1 MRILHTSDWHI
12 GRTFHGHST
21 LANLRSV
28 LAALAVEVRV
38 RSVDVVVVAGDIFD
52 SATPAAEAYT
62 VLESAVLE
70 LREAGA
76 SVVLTSGNH
85 DSATRLGF
93 MSRFSG
99 LAGVHIVTRQEQHD
113 APVTLAD
120 EHGAVHFY
128 GIPYLEPSLLRHH
141 YPDATLRTHEQVLA
155 FVMDRIRADLSGR
168 GGRSVV
174 LSHCFAVNVSAVNV
188 SAVNVSAVN
197 VSGVNVSAVKI
208 PATGVDASE
217 LGASDVE
224 RDITAGGIDYVPL
237 SVFDG
242 PDYIALGHIHGR
254 STLSERVRYSGAPL
268 HYSFSEASKPRGAWL
283 VDLDAA
289 GLASVD
295 WVDLPVPRSLT
306 VVTGSLDEILTDA
319 ALSEVEDHWLSVVL
333 TDTVRPLDGMRRMQA
348 RFPHCVTLEHRPA
361 ITAEAS
367 GDSYAQRVK
376 GRSDIDVVSGFL
388 AHVRNGVGP
397 NDAEKAIV
405 ADVLAQVERA
415 EHDEPVA
422 DARAAT
428 EPALAEVDA

>member
-28 LAALAVEVRV
+28 LAALAVEVRE

-62 VLESAVLE
+62 VLESAVSA
-70 LREAGA
+70 LRVAGA

-99 LAGVHIVTRQEQHD
+99 LAGVHVVTRQEQHD
-113 APVTLAD
+113 EPVTLSD
-120 EHGAVHFY
+120 EHGPVHFY

-141 YPDATLRTHEQVLA
+141 YPDATLRTHEQVLG
-155 FVMDRIRADLSGR
+155 FVMDRIRTDLSQR

-174 LSHCFAVNVSAVNV
+174 LSHCFAVNV
-188 SAVNVSAVN
+188 
-197 VSGVNVSAVKI
+197 
-208 PATGVDASE
+208 PATGAIDAE
-217 LGASDVE
+217 QVGASDVE

-242 PDYIALGHIHGR
+242 PDYVALGHIHGR
-254 STLSERVRYSGAPL
+254 STLSDRVRYSGAPL
-268 HYSFSEASKPRGAWL
+268 HYSFSEAAKPRGAWL
-283 VDLDAA
+283 VDLDAT

-295 WVDLPVPRSLT
+295 WVELPVPRSLK
-306 VVTGSLDEILTDA
+306 VLTGSLDEILTDA
-319 ALSEVEDHWLSVVL
+319 ALAEFESHWLSVVL
-333 TDTVRPLDGMRRMQA
+333 TDTVRPLDGMRRLQG

-361 ITAEAS
+361 VTAEPS
-367 GDSYAQRVK
+367 TDSYAKRVK
-376 GRSDIDVVSGFL
+376 GQSDIDIVSGFL
-388 AHVRNGVGP
+388 EHVRNGVGP

-415 EHDEPVA
+415 DHDEPAFDGLAV
-422 DARAAT
+422 
-428 EPALAEVDA
+428 EPILSEVDA

>member
-21 LANLRSV
+21 LVNLRSV
-28 LAALAVEVRV
+28 LAALAVEVRE

-113 APVTLAD
+113 APVTLPD
-120 EHGAVHFY
+120 EHGPVHFY

-141 YPDATLRTHEQVLA
+141 YPDVTLRTHEQVLG
-155 FVMDRIRADLSGR
+155 FVMDRIRADLSVR

-174 LSHCFAVNVSAVNV
+174 LSHCFAVNVA
-188 SAVNVSAVN
+188 
-197 VSGVNVSAVKI
+197 
-208 PATGVDASE
+208 ATGADASE
-217 LGASDVE
+217 LGAGDVE
-224 RDITAGGIDYVPL
+224 RDITAGGIDYVPM

-242 PDYIALGHIHGR
+242 PDYVALGHIHGR
-254 STLSERVRYSGAPL
+254 STLSDRVRYSGAPL
-268 HYSFSEASKPRGAWL
+268 HYSFSEAAKPRGAWL
-283 VDLDAA
+283 VDLDAT

-295 WVDLPVPRSLT
+295 WVDLPVPRSLK

-319 ALSEVEDHWLSVVL
+319 ALAGFENHWLSVVL
-333 TDTVRPLDGMRRMQA
+333 TDTVRPLDGMRRLQA

-361 ITAEAS
+361 LTAETSA
-367 GDSYAQRVK
+367 DSYAERVR
-376 GRSDIDVVSGFL
+376 GQSDIDIVSGFL

-397 NDAEKAIV
+397 SDAEKAIV
-405 ADVLAQVERA
+405 ADVLAEVERA
-415 EHDEPVA
+415 DHDEPAVFN
-422 DARAAT
+422 RPPV
-428 EPALAEVDA
+428 EPVLAEVDA

>member
-21 LANLRSV
+21 LANLRTV
-28 LAALAVEVRV
+28 LAALAVEVRE
-38 RSVDVVVVAGDIFD
+38 RSVDVVVVSGDIFD

-62 VLESAVLE
+62 VLETAVVA

-99 LAGVHIVTRQEQHD
+99 LAGVHVVTRQEQHD
-113 APVTLAD
+113 EPIILSD
-120 EHGAVHFY
+120 EHGPVLFY

-141 YPDATLRTHEQVLA
+141 YPDAQLRTHEQVLA
-155 FVMDRIRADLSGR
+155 FVMDRIRADLSRR

-174 LSHCFAVNVSAVNV
+174 LSHCFAVNVAK
-188 SAVNVSAVN
+188 
-197 VSGVNVSAVKI
+197 SGVPVE
-208 PATGVDASE
+208 E

-224 RDITAGGIDYVPL
+224 RDITSGGIDLVPL
-237 SVFDG
+237 SIFDG
-242 PDYIALGHIHGR
+242 PDYVALGHIHGR
-254 STLSERVRYSGAPL
+254 SALSERVRYSGAPL
-268 HYSFSEASKPRGAWL
+268 HYSFSEAAKPRGAWL
-283 VDLDAA
+283 VDLDAG
-289 GLASVD
+289 GLASVE

-306 VVTGSLDEILTDA
+306 VITGSLDDTLSDDALT
-319 ALSEVEDHWLSVVL
+319 EFENHWLSVVL
-333 TDTVRPLDGMRRMQA
+333 TDTVRPLDGIRRLQA

-361 ITAEAS
+361 VTAEAS
-367 GDSYAQRVK
+367 VDSYAERVR
-376 GRSDIDVVSGFL
+376 GRSDIDIVSGFL

-405 ADVLAQVERA
+405 AGVLTTVERA
-415 EHDEPVA
+415 DHDEPLPA
-422 DARAAT
+422 GRAVT
-428 EPALAEVDA
+428 QPIFAEVDA